1 MTDGRMSETIVPPPP
16 AAAGQPGARS
26 GVPLYPALLAIAFV
40 LSIVLTTGGSP
51 YAGIR
56 LLIGFAVG
64 ALLVSAAARLLL
76 GDRDRAGIVAA
87 LVVVFVFKGIDW
99 RVAILLLFA
108 IGLILAERLVATRR
122 PLRMPWS
129 LAGRVANA
137 ASAVLL
143 VAVLLRSAGD
153 GSLGPY
159 LGQIRSEGPTA
170 LREQLAVG
178 TAAVGAPD
186 VFLIILDG
194 HARADKL
201 ETIFG
206 HDEAPFLG
214 ELKARGFEV
223 ASASRSN
230 YLLTAQS
237 LPSMMN
243 MGHIADIVDH
253 QAASATVSGYT
264 SEIRRLA
271 SNGLVFDEFRRLG
284 YEVVVVA
291 SGFEEVALRG
301 ADRYVD
307 TGQIN
312 ELEVRTVGNTV
323 VAPAIQLVASDW
335 FADQHRSRV
344 VAVIEAATQLAHEAH
359 DRPRFVVAHVPS
371 PHAPIVFGA
380 DGSAVPMHDLANFY
394 DDTFTNRPGPKD
406 VELARYAGQVSHID
420 TLVLPVVDEII
431 AGATTPPIILLLSDH
446 GSAARVT
453 WADLKGSD
461 LDERTANL
469 FAAYTPG
476 RSGLF
481 PADLSLVNVFGL
493 LFESYFGRE
502 YTPEPNTAYRW
513 TNVFLNGVPIDL
525 PKPAPAK

>member
-1 MTDGRMSETIVPPPP
+1 VTPPTSAPVGTARP
-16 AAAGQPGARS
+16 AAPG
-26 GVPLYPALLAIAFV
+26 GLPLYPVLLAIAFV

-51 YAGIR
+51 YAGLR
-56 LLIGFAVG
+56 LIIGFAIG
-64 ALLVSAAARLLL
+64 ALLVSAAARVLL

-87 LVVVFVFKGIDW
+87 LVVVFVFKGMDW
-99 RVAILLLFA
+99 RIAILLLIA
-108 IGLILAERLVATRR
+108 IGLIVAERLAAMRR
-122 PLRMPWS
+122 PLKVPWA
-129 LAGRVANA
+129 LAGRVLNA

-159 LGQIRSEGPTA
+159 LGQVRSEGPTA
-170 LREQLAVG
+170 LREGVPVQ
-178 TAAVGAPD
+178 AATPGAPD
-186 VFLIILDG
+186 VFLVILDG

-201 ETIFG
+201 DTIFG
-206 HDEAPFLG
+206 YDEGPFVTALEG
-214 ELKARGFEV
+214 RGFEV

-237 LPSMMN
+237 LTSMMN
-243 MGHIADIVDH
+243 MGHIADIVDR
-253 QAASATVSGYT
+253 QTASATLSGYT

-271 SNGLVFDEFRRLG
+271 SNGLVFDEFRKLG

-301 ADRYVD
+301 ADRYID

-323 VAPAIQLVASDW
+323 VAPAIQLVAPDW

-344 VAVIEAATQLAHEAH
+344 VSVFEAARQLAHEAH
-359 DRPRFVVAHVPS
+359 DRPRFVVVHVPS
-371 PHAPIVFGA
+371 PHAPIVFAA

-394 DDTFTNRPGPKD
+394 DDTLTHRTGPRNE
-406 VELARYAGQVSHID
+406 ELARYAGQVSHID
-420 TLVLPVVDEII
+420 SLALPVVDEIL
-431 AGATTPPIILLLSDH
+431 GAATAPPVILVLSDH
-446 GSAARVT
+446 GSAAGVE
-453 WADLKGSD
+453 WQDLKGSD

-476 RSGLF
+476 RSGVF
-481 PADLSLVNVFGL
+481 PDDISLVNVFGL
-493 LFESYFGRE
+493 LFEAYFGRE
-502 YTPEPNTAYRW
+502 YTPQPNTAYRW
-513 TNVFLNGVPIDL
+513 ENIFLNVVPIDL
-525 PKPAPAK
+525 PQPAPSR

>member
-1 MTDGRMSETIVPPPP
+1 MTKDNTASPARGAGTGR
-16 AAAGQPGARS
+16 AAPG

-51 YAGIR
+51 YAGLR
-56 LLIGFAVG
+56 LLIGFAIG
-64 ALLVSAAARLLL
+64 ALLVSAAARVLL

-87 LVVVFVFKGIDW
+87 LIVVFAFKGMDW
-99 RVAILLLFA
+99 RIAILLLIA
-108 IGLILAERLVATRR
+108 IGLIVVERLAAMRR
-122 PLRMPWS
+122 PLKVPWA
-129 LAGRVANA
+129 LVGRVMNA
-137 ASAVLL
+137 ASVVLL
-143 VAVLLRSAGD
+143 VAVVLRSAGD
-153 GSLGPY
+153 GSLAPY
-159 LGQIRSEGPTA
+159 LGAIRGEGPTA
-170 LREQLAVG
+170 LRDMVPAD

-186 VFLIILDG
+186 VFLVILDG

-201 ETIFG
+201 ESIFG
-206 HDEAPFLG
+206 HDEAPFLAAL
-214 ELKARGFEV
+214 EARGFEV

-237 LPSMMN
+237 LTSMMN
-243 MGHIADIVDH
+243 MGHVADIVDH
-253 QAASATVSGYT
+253 QTASATPSGYT

-271 SNGLVFDEFRRLG
+271 GNGLVFDEFRKLG

-301 ADRYVD
+301 ADRYID

-323 VAPAIQLVASDW
+323 VAPAIQLVAPDW

-344 VAVIEAATQLAHEAH
+344 ASVFEAANGLAREAH
-359 DRPRFVVAHVPS
+359 DRPRFVVVHVPS

-394 DDTFTNRPGPKD
+394 DDTFSHRTGPR
-406 VELARYAGQVSHID
+406 EEALARYAGQVSHID
-420 TLVLPVVDEII
+420 ALAVSVVDEIL
-431 AGATTPPIILLLSDH
+431 AGATSPPIILVLSDH
-446 GSAARVT
+446 GSAAGVA
-453 WADLKGSD
+453 WEDLKGSD

-476 RSGLF
+476 RSGVF
-481 PADLSLVNVFGL
+481 PSDISLVNVFGL
-493 LFESYFGRE
+493 LLEAYFGRE
-502 YTPEPNTAYRW
+502 YTPQPDTAYRW
-513 TNVFLNGVPIDL
+513 EGIFLNVVPIDL
-525 PKPAPAK
+525 PAPAPTE